1 MDYEKFYSMLFKDLV
16 DRFGPLDRESIVSII
31 GFSAG
36 GPVNISKIDS
46 KKIYVT
52 CELADYKEQVKSSE
66 NLNYEF
72 LAVEKFDSDWCRTV
86 FTALAA
92 LGMEAELGDGHT
104 VDISGVVEDDDPV
117 KVVSLSL
124 FSSIVYHGKKYG
136 IYQVSNV
143 R

>member
-1 MDYEKFYSMLFKDLV
+1 
-16 DRFGPLDRESIVSII
+16 
-31 GFSAG
+31 
-36 GPVNISKIDS
+36 
-46 KKIYVT
+46 
-52 CELADYKEQVKSSE
+52 
-66 NLNYEF
+66 
-72 LAVEKFDSDWCRTV
+72 
-86 FTALAA
+86 LAA